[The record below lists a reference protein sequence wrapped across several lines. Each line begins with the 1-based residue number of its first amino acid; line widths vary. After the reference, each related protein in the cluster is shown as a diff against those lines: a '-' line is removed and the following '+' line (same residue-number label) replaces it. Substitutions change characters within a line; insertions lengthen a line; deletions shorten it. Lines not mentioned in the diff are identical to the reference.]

1 MAFRI
6 IYKYLSRICCFCFD
20 EPDETKNASNYADMH
35 DDNVFVNNDFYSNK
49 ISPNSSFAQYS
60 LSDEDQNITYNQIY
74 RQ

>member
-6 IYKYLSRICCFCFD
+6 IYKYLSWICCFCFD
-20 EPDETKNASNYADMH
+20 ELDETKNEGNYADMNN
-35 DDNVFVNNDFYSNK
+35 DNVLVNNDFYSNN
-49 ISPNSSFAQYS
+49 SPNSSYEQYS

>member
-20 EPDETKNASNYADMH
+20 EPDETKNEGNYTDMNN
-35 DDNVFVNNDFYSNK
+35 DNVYVNNDLYSNNR
-49 ISPNSSFAQYS
+49 PNSSYERYS